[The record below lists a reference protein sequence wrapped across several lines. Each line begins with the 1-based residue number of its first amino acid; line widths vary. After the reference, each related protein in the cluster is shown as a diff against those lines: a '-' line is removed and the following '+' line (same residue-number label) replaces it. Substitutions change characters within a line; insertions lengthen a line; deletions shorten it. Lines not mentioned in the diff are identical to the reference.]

1 MILSFGNFRNF
12 YYWFKMNQT
21 IVSKRYSR
29 HIRERRRCY
38 RLSLSFSQAETG
50 RRTRF
55 ARWRKLQRQQV
66 QANLCTV
73 KNCCE
78 KMNGERWCRLT
89 NVGGQADLITRGV
102 RYFAG
107 TAGEEIR
114 FVFTSDGNETR
125 NFESSVDE
133 ISTINYSWMR
143 RTKGSSK
150 RYPNDKDYQRM
161 FRCVYVGGWKSV
173 SSRWLLR
180 ERR

>member
-1 MILSFGNFRNF
+1 M
-12 YYWFKMNQT
+12 
-21 IVSKRYSR
+21 
-29 HIRERRRCY
+29 
-38 RLSLSFSQAETG
+38 
-50 RRTRF
+50 
-55 ARWRKLQRQQV
+55 
-66 QANLCTV
+66 
-73 KNCCE
+73 
-78 KMNGERWCRLT
+78 T
-89 NVGGQADLITRGV
+89 NVSGQADLITRGV